1 MKRFVN
7 ALLTFALFAIVIF
20 NPVEIKSQKAL
31 KAISRVSKNI
41 AMKKTTVLLPS
52 LSAKQLLIGVKPL
65 EIPPTKIL
73 EIPNNPKLNLKDKET
88 IAVMLKIDS
97 ITEIHRQQIEA
108 IQYRLNV
115 DSINN
120 NPNDSVTHKRILP
133 TLRLSKSQ
141 NNNLQNNAN
150 ETINSCESIEKKKQ

>member
-7 ALLTFALFAIVIF
+7 ALLTFALFAIVII

-108 IQYRLNV
+108 MQYRLNV

-150 ETINSCESIEKKKQ
+150 ETINSCDSIENKKQ